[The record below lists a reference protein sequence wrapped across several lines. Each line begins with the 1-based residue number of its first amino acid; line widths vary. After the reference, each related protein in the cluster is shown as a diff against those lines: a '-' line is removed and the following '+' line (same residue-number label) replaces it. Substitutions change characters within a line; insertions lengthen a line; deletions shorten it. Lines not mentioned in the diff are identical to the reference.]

1 MAGSKELAQ
10 SLKGTFDNQNVSF
23 VDAADSAGYKIHPEH
38 LHNVFL
44 NQDTYFAF
52 IELHIEQG
60 PILEK
65 EGRISFTLINL
76 CGVRNHFYSLT
87 HICS

>member
-10 SLKGTFDNQNVSF
+10 SLKGTFDNENVSF
-23 VDAADSAGYKIHPEH
+23 VDAADSAGYKIHPED

-44 NQDTYFAF
+44 NKDTYFSF

-65 EGRISFTLINL
+65 EGWSYL
-76 CGVRNHFYSLT
+76 S
-87 HICS
+87 

>member
-44 NQDTYFAF
+44 TQDTYFAF

-65 EGRISFTLINL
+65 EGCFFLLN
-76 CGVRNHFYSLT
+76 
-87 HICS
+87 

>member
-10 SLKGTFDNQNVSF
+10 SLKEAFDNQNVSF
-23 VDAADSAGYKIHPEH
+23 VDAADYAGYKIHPEN
-38 LHNVFL
+38 LQNVFL
-44 NQDTYFAF
+44 NQDIYFAF

-65 EGRISFTLINL
+65 EGWIS
-76 CGVRNHFYSLT
+76 S
-87 HICS
+87 S